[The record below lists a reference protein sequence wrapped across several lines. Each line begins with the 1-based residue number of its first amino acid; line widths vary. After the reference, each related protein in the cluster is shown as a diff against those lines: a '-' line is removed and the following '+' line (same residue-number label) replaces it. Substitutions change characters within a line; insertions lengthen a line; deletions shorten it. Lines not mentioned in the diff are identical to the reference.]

1 MKIKKVSLILFS
13 TLLLT
18 FVGCSTD
25 VETKLTAPTNLVAK
39 LSETALNTINLTW
52 DAVDGID
59 YYWIYYSTENDVSR
73 AKTSIS
79 LSESGTY
86 YFWVKSANTY
96 YSDDAI
102 TSDFSESVSFTY

>member
-18 FVGCSTD
+18 FVGCPTD

-59 YYWIYYSTENDVSR
+59 YYWIYYSTENDVSKAKYKTCAYR

-86 YFWVKSANTY
+86 YF
-96 YSDDAI
+96 
-102 TSDFSESVSFTY
+102 